1 MNKKNAFSFTEL
13 MIVVALIGVIAS
25 FMIPALVKVE
35 PDETALTYKKVF
47 YALEEAISTVINNL
61 EIYPWGDLS
70 LTNVAIPTGATG
82 DAITGYEEDPKGEY
96 LCRQLAETMNTIGAI
111 KCTESDGRATLK
123 IANDGEL
130 EGDENLTADKV
141 NFTLSN
147 GAAIGGIGGD
157 VTANKNIW
165 DATNDDRTTAEVPFI
180 TLCVDI
186 NGMAAGINKGCAT
199 ADRAERGR
207 DQFRIRVNK
216 EGKVYT
222 DYPVGPNNWYLENKM
237 LINPRAVTKDKNPLT
252 ASEITEL
259 TKNQDAALTETTKD
273 KCPTDLDYIL
283 VGSGDSA
290 LCVYTA
296 GYDEMTIR
304 RKKKETPRD
313 KANEE

>member
-1 MNKKNAFSFTEL
+1 MKNKKGFSFTEL

-61 EIYPWGDLS
+61 EIYPWGDLG
-70 LTNVAIPTGATG
+70 LTNEVIPAGATG
-82 DAITGYEEDPKGEY
+82 DAITGYEEDTTGAY
-96 LCRQLAETMNTIGAI
+96 LCRQLAETMNTIGTI
-111 KCTESDGRATLK
+111 KCPGDGVVDIE
-123 IANDGEL
+123 IANGGNR
-130 EGDENLTADKV
+130 EGDNNLTSENV

-147 GAAIGGIGGD
+147 GASIGGIHG
-157 VTANKNIW
+157 VW

-222 DYPVGPNNWYLENKM
+222 DSPVGPNNWYLENKM
-237 LINPRAVTKDKNPLT
+237 LINPRAVTKDNNPFT
-252 ASEITEL
+252 AEEISEL
-259 TKNQDAALTETTKD
+259 KKKPNGDLTETTKD
-273 KCPTDLDYIL
+273 NCPTGLDYIL

-304 RKKKETPRD
+304 RKSSARKESLKEKK
-313 KANEE
+313 K

>member
-47 YALEEAISTVINNL
+47 YAIEEAISTVINNL

-70 LTNVAIPTGATG
+70 LTNTAITVG
-82 DAITGYEEDPKGEY
+82 DTITGYTPDTTGAY

-111 KCTESDGRATLK
+111 KCPGDGVVDIL
-123 IANDGEL
+123 IANGGARK
-130 EGDENLTADKV
+130 GDNNLTLENV

-147 GAAIGGIGGD
+147 GASIGGIHG
-157 VTANKNIW
+157 IW
-165 DATNDDRTTAEVPFI
+165 DATNDDKTTAEVPFI

-199 ADRAERGR
+199 TDRAERGR

-259 TKNQDAALTETTKD
+259 TKNQDAALRETTKD
-273 KCPTDLDYIL
+273 NCPTDLDYIL

-304 RKKKETPRD
+304 RKKKETPID